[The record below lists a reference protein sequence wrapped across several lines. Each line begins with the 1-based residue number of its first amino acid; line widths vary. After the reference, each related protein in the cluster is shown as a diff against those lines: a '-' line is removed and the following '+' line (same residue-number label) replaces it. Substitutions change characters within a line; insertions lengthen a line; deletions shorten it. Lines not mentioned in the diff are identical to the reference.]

1 MFNRIFFQKKLAF
14 FIVFTMIGSCSKKNE
29 QLIAKVGD
37 EKISLSIFQ
46 DRYKEFL
53 TKQLQEDNLMN
64 RYVYLNSLIDEK
76 LILQYA
82 VDNNIESEPLY
93 LKKGKEVYD
102 QLLLNLYFDQKINL
116 DYSVSDEEARN
127 LFKWGKTSIHVR
139 HLFAKDIEQITDL
152 KHRLDNGENWRSLAG
167 ECFQDSTLKN
177 NGGNLGWY
185 KLGELDPNFEFNA
198 FSLNP
203 NEISEPVK
211 TQDGYS
217 IIHLIESEFD
227 GMITE
232 DEYQSR
238 KKKLIQLA
246 KKYKQKAR
254 LIEFTDDAIL
264 AMNIEYDKKVL
275 NDLFYFLFS
284 TSKNIPEKFQND
296 KLVAFNG
303 SEWNVGH
310 ALEKLGELSE
320 NQLSKISTLLD
331 LKQALT
337 GLICRSKFL
346 EDAQRNKIHESDQFQ
361 QEYKSHQNQ
370 TMISIVMKGLSA
382 GSSSDTVLSH
392 QKIRE
397 NYFIF
402 RNELNLGS
410 EITVDSLMVK
420 TFIM

>member
-116 DYSVSDEEARN
+116 DYSVSDEEARD

-370 TMISIVMKGLSA
+370 TMISIVMKGLSE

-402 RNELNLGS
+402 RNELTLGS

>member
-1 MFNRIFFQKKLAF
+1 MFNRIFFQKKLAV

-116 DYSVSDEEARN
+116 DYSVSDEEARD

-139 HLFAKDIEQITDL
+139 HLFSKDIEQITDL

-303 SEWNVGH
+303 SEWNVGN

-370 TMISIVMKGLSA
+370 TMISIVMKGLSE

-402 RNELNLGS
+402 RNELTLGS

>member
-116 DYSVSDEEARN
+116 DYSVSDEEARD

-303 SEWNVGH
+303 SEWNVGN

-402 RNELNLGS
+402 RNELTLGS

>member
-29 QLIAKVGD
+29 QLIAKVGN

-116 DYSVSDEEARN
+116 DYSVSDEEARD

-303 SEWNVGH
+303 SEWNVGN

-370 TMISIVMKGLSA
+370 TMISIVMNGLSE

-402 RNELNLGS
+402 RNELTLGS

>member
-116 DYSVSDEEARN
+116 DYSVSDEEARD

-402 RNELNLGS
+402 RNELTLGS

>member
-1 MFNRIFFQKKLAF
+1 MFNRIFFQNQLAF
-14 FIVFTMIGSCSKKNE
+14 LVVLTMTWSCSKKNE
-29 QLIAKVGD
+29 QLIAKVGN

-76 LILQYA
+76 LILKYA
-82 VDNNIESEPLY
+82 VDNNIHSRPLY
-93 LKKGKEVYD
+93 LNKEKEVYD

-127 LFKWGKTSIHVR
+127 LFKWEKTSIHVR
-139 HLFAKDIEQITDL
+139 HLFARGIEQITDL
-152 KHRLDNGENWRSLAG
+152 KHRLDNGDDWESLAG

-177 NGGNLGWY
+177 NGGDLGWY
-185 KLGELDPNFEFNA
+185 KLGELDPVFEFNA

-211 TQDGYS
+211 TRDGYS

-238 KKKLIQLA
+238 KKRLIQLA
-246 KKYKQKAR
+246 KNYKQKAR
-254 LIEFTDDAIL
+254 LIKFTDDAIL

-303 SEWNVGH
+303 SEWDVGH

-320 NQLSKISTLLD
+320 NQLSKISSFLD

-346 EDAQRNKIHESDQFQ
+346 ADAQRNKIHESDQFQ
-361 QEYKSHQNQ
+361 QEYKSHRNQ
-370 TMISIVMKGLSA
+370 TMISIVMKSLSA

-402 RNELNLGS
+402 RNELTLGS

>member
-116 DYSVSDEEARN
+116 DYSVSDEEARD

-139 HLFAKDIEQITDL
+139 HLFSKDIEQITDL

-303 SEWNVGH
+303 SEWNVGN

-370 TMISIVMKGLSA
+370 TMISIVMKGLSE

-402 RNELNLGS
+402 RNELTLGS

>member
-29 QLIAKVGD
+29 QLIAKVGN

-116 DYSVSDEEARN
+116 DYSVSDEEARD

-238 KKKLIQLA
+238 KKRLIQLA
-246 KKYKQKAR
+246 KNYKQKAR

-303 SEWNVGH
+303 SEWNVGN

-402 RNELNLGS
+402 RNELTLGS

>member
-29 QLIAKVGD
+29 QLIAKVGN

-116 DYSVSDEEARN
+116 DYSVSDEEARD

-370 TMISIVMKGLSA
+370 TMISIVMNGLSE

-402 RNELNLGS
+402 RNELTLGS

>member
-116 DYSVSDEEARN
+116 DYSVSDEEARD

-303 SEWNVGH
+303 SEWNVGN

-370 TMISIVMKGLSA
+370 TMISIVMKGLSE

-402 RNELNLGS
+402 RNELTLGS

>member
-116 DYSVSDEEARN
+116 DYSVSDEEARD

-370 TMISIVMKGLSA
+370 TMIAIVMKGLSA

-402 RNELNLGS
+402 RNELTLGS

>member
-116 DYSVSDEEARN
+116 DYSVSDEEARD

-139 HLFAKDIEQITDL
+139 HLFSKDIEQITDL

-303 SEWNVGH
+303 SEWNVGN

-402 RNELNLGS
+402 RNELTLGS